1 MFPKSFIAPIFVLA
15 LTYSANAHAAI
26 NPFAGLGGTATRQ
39 DVSRVSDGKPCGNI
53 NIAQAIDSSTTIP
66 VNPDG
71 SFSPTIT
78 NFNGGSDGSRSIK
91 TVQVDVSGQG
101 TNFVAAKMLV
111 NGDPSPQ
118 NDSTESITAQLP
130 PNTKCAGGSEGNR
143 CLVAF
148 ATTAGFGNC
157 VIVKQDAGNANP
169 ASSPSQSPSA
179 VPSPSGAAKGGKGN
193 ADGGKKKEKNNN
205 KKPEGNPKD
214 TGKGG
219 KTAARRT
226 VHMRNWSSRS

>member
-39 DVSRVSDGKPCGNI
+39 DVNSVSGGKPCGNI
-53 NIAQAIDSSTTIP
+53 NIAQAVDSSTPIP

-91 TVQVDVSGQG
+91 TVQVDASGQG

-111 NGDPSPQ
+111 NGDPNPR
-118 NDSTESITAQLP
+118 NDSTEQITAQLP

-157 VIVKQDAGNANP
+157 VIVKQGAGNANP

-179 VPSPSGAAKGGKGN
+179 VPLPSGAAKGTG
-193 ADGGKKKEKNNN
+193 ATDGGKKKGNNNNNN

-214 TGKGG
+214 KI
-219 KTAARRT
+219 AARRM